1 MDSLRGN
8 DDIRKRILD
17 LHHSPTEPISIL
29 PHCGINETNMRRT
42 ILPLLAP
49 LILAALLPA
58 AARAQDARDGKEAA
72 EDTAPPEVPAP
83 IQAMLDAAM
92 RAGDEAAVNAIAK
105 YAKVGDKPSA
115 EIVQKAAGNWRDE
128 RREAAQRRLREARFL
143 DLVKGR
149 AELGGFINTGNS
161 ETVGLTGVVD
171 VKRDGFLW
179 RQKLRLQ
186 ADYQENLGR
195 TTQERYIAAYDLNY
209 KVEDRAY
216 IYGAAMFES
225 DRFAGFNQRY
235 SLSAGA
241 GYTAINNGPM
251 RLDVELGPA
260 FRHTVLTNDTI
271 ESQLA
276 ARGKLEFDWK
286 LSRSITFNQVAAAY
300 VQNAN
305 STITGK
311 TALRAKLFG
320 PFSAQMSYAVNY
332 ESMPPL
338 GRKTTDTTSRASL
351 LVDF

>member
-1 MDSLRGN
+1 
-8 DDIRKRILD
+8 
-17 LHHSPTEPISIL
+17 
-29 PHCGINETNMRRT
+29 MRRT
-42 ILPLLAP
+42 ILPPLAP
-49 LILAALLPA
+49 LILASLLPGNA
-58 AARAQDARDGKEAA
+58 VAAQDASSSDKKQEQEEEAPA
-72 EDTAPPEVPAP
+72 EVPPA
-83 IQAMLDAAM
+83 IKAMLDAAM

-105 YAKVGDKPSA
+105 YAKAGDRPSA
-115 EIVQKAAGNWRDE
+115 ELVQRAAGNWKDE

-149 AELGGFINTGNS
+149 AELGGYINTGNS
-161 ETVGLTGVVD
+161 ETVGLTGVLD
-171 VKRDGFLW
+171 LKRDGFLW

-186 ADYQENLGR
+186 ADYQESLGR
-195 TTQERYIAAYDLNY
+195 IAQERYIAAYDLNY

-225 DRFAGFNQRY
+225 DRFAGFYQRY

-241 GYTAINNGPM
+241 GYTAIDNGAM

-260 FRHTVLTNDTI
+260 FRHTVLTDDTI
-271 ESQLA
+271 ESQVA
-276 ARGKLEFDWK
+276 ARGKLDFDWK
-286 LSRSITFNQVAAAY
+286 LSPTITFSQDAAAY
-300 VQNAN
+300 VQQTN

-332 ESMPPL
+332 ESMPPI

>member
-1 MDSLRGN
+1 
-8 DDIRKRILD
+8 
-17 LHHSPTEPISIL
+17 
-29 PHCGINETNMRRT
+29 MRRP

-49 LILAALLPA
+49 LILASLLPGTA
-58 AARAQDARDGKEAA
+58 LAAQDAASSEKKDE
-72 EDTAPPEVPAP
+72 EEEAPPEVPPA
-83 IQAMLDAAM
+83 IKAMLDAAM

-115 EIVQKAAGNWRDE
+115 PLVQRAAGNWKDE

-149 AELGGFINTGNS
+149 AELGGYVNTGNS
-161 ETVGLTGVVD
+161 ETVGVTGVLD
-171 VKRDGFLW
+171 LKRDGFLW

-186 ADYQENLGR
+186 ADYQESLGR
-195 TTQERYIAAYDLNY
+195 VAQERYIAAYDLNY

-225 DRFAGFNQRY
+225 DRFAGFDQRY

-241 GYTAINNGPM
+241 GYTALDSGGM

-260 FRHTVLTNDTI
+260 FRHTDLTDDTI

-276 ARGKLEFDWK
+276 ARGKLDFDWK
-286 LSRSITFNQVAAAY
+286 LSPTITFSQDAAAY
-300 VQNAN
+300 VQQTN

-332 ESMPPL
+332 ESMPPI

>member
-1 MDSLRGN
+1 
-8 DDIRKRILD
+8 
-17 LHHSPTEPISIL
+17 
-29 PHCGINETNMRRT
+29 MRRT
-42 ILPLLAP
+42 IPLLLAP
-49 LILAALLPA
+49 LLLAIPVA
-58 AARAQDARDGKEAA
+58 AQESAPSNPEA
-72 EDTAPPEVPAP
+72 EEPGPPEVPPAVK
-83 IQAMLDAAM
+83 AMLDAAM

-105 YAKVGDKPSA
+105 YAKVGDRPSA
-115 EIVQKAAGNWRDE
+115 EIVQKAAGYWRDE
-128 RREAAQRRLREARFL
+128 RRDAAQRRLREARFL

-149 AELGGFINTGNS
+149 AELGGYVNTGNS

-171 VKRDGFLW
+171 LKRDGYLW

-186 ADYQENLGR
+186 ADYQESLGR
-195 TTQERYIAAYDLNY
+195 VAQERYIAAYDLNY
-209 KVEDRAY
+209 KIEDRAY

-235 SLSAGA
+235 SVSAGA
-241 GYTAINNGPM
+241 GYTAIDDGAI
-251 RLDVELGPA
+251 RLDIELGPA
-260 FRHTVLTNDTI
+260 FRHTALTDDTV

-276 ARGKLEFDWK
+276 ARGKLDFDWK
-286 LSRSITFNQVAAAY
+286 LSRGITLSQDAAAY
-300 VQNAN
+300 VQNSN